1 MIVTP
6 HLGEMARLTGS
17 SIPKIQQ
24 GLLQEARAFAAEYHV
39 VCVLKDARTVTAL
52 PDGRAYVNTS
62 WHQRMATPGYG
73 VLPAGV
79 VAWAIAQGLEPG
91 QAAPVGVCLHGA
103 AADRQAA
110 EAGAYGMTARDIL
123 GGIRAVLHSKENREA
138 KEGRK

>member
-1 MIVTP
+1 
-6 HLGEMARLTGS
+6 
-17 SIPKIQQ
+17 
-24 GLLQEARAFAAEYHV
+24 
-39 VCVLKDARTVTAL
+39 
-52 PDGRAYVNTS
+52 
-62 WHQRMATPGYG
+62 MATAGSGDVLSG
-73 VLPAGV
+73 VLAGL
-79 VAWAIAQGLEPG
+79 IAQGMEPG